1 MKNALDIL
9 KEAVEW
15 EIRTVGKVFNNDTYR
30 TDSTVWC
37 HTTNTIYRKEKQ
49 ILLDIKK
56 DVYT

>member
-37 HTTNTIYRKEKQ
+37 HTTNIIRHKEKQ